1 MKCRK
6 DRTDEILEHLN
17 NIEPDHIRFTKEEEV
32 DGRIAVL
39 DLDLSVNRR
48 TKKIEFGVHY
58 KKTHTNIT
66 IKKISNHKESIKRAI
81 IKGYADRARAL
92 CDKQN
97 LEAELETLFKSSG
110 RMDTKRRRS
119 KMPWNRKRDKK
130 RKRRIQEG

>member
-6 DRTDEILEHLN
+6 DRTDEILEYLN

-66 IKKISNHKESIKRAI
+66 IKKRSNHKKVSRGQSSK
-81 IKGYADRARAL
+81 
-92 CDKQN
+92 DKQT
-97 LEAELETLFKSSG
+97 ELG
-110 RMDTKRRRS
+110 RFVTNKTC
-119 KMPWNRKRDKK
+119 K
-130 RKRRIQEG
+130 